1 MTLQPCAVC
10 RPSPILMFLRHNS
23 RPLSWCG
30 SIALRIFVP
39 LLPST
44 SSRHSICASSAVSF
58 FWTPLLIL
66 FRRAALFIPHALPPL
81 CPPLC
86 PSLCLSLS
94 LSLCPFLSVPPSVP
108 ILPLCPYS
116 PSLSLFS
123 LFVPILPLCPY
134 SPSSYSP
141 SLSLFSLFV
150 PISHLSLKCQNPL
163 FSPLLFPAETKSC
176 HFFWQ
181 FANFAL
187 LLHPQRH
194 IPTLPV
200 CTGLVAQLVR
210 ATDS

>member
-123 LFVPILPLCPY
+123 LFVPI
-134 SPSSYSP
+134 
-141 SLSLFSLFV
+141 
-150 PISHLSLKCQNPL
+150 SHLSLKCQNPL